1 MEIENEKGMAECGKN
16 IVEDVV
22 KQILSTLPPKTLI
35 RFKCVSKRW
44 YALIT
49 DPRFV
54 AKHLSNS
61 MHNNLS
67 TTSVLLKRS
76 VCKDTRDAEQP
87 EMVFSFLKFRNDIDN
102 GGDHA
107 HEEHSY
113 FSGVEDVEIPLQT
126 SSESLHIVGHCDGII
141 CLVDLTGDMVFLWN
155 PAIQESKLLPP
166 NPYLQGYAFYYYAVA
181 FGYDP
186 KSNGYKVVKIGCPY
200 PVGRER
206 DDNGYY
212 IYDPY
217 KAVLYTHMGT
227 DSDSWREIKTCSLE
241 TQTTILW
248 PETFQM
254 YFKNVCYW
262 TGQEQN
268 KELHAYEV
276 DYPEDQ
282 FIGKVIIFF
291 DPVDE
296 VFHDMLF
303 PDCFYDGNEFFF
315 GMRLLVWNESISLF
329 GLQNTFSKLGVSF
342 GIWVMDEL
350 GGPKGAWTKHIAFEL
365 TEKPLAFLNSDE
377 ILLADT
383 EDTNGDVIFYN
394 LSTKK
399 LNHLPIQ
406 SVRDDDYKAVVY
418 VNSIVSVLGGNRLG
432 RREDSSN
439 AEISHS
445 KYTSSPLSHSILERT
460 HSYSVWA
467 IPPDEV
473 SIRVKKVME
482 GLRAE
487 FGGPEIEPHIPVVGS
502 IRMAHEDVLNEFK
515 NYLQSRVI
523 SGYKAK
529 VSRVVFR
536 SSYYQCVSLLVD
548 SSFSCK
554 NYEITQRALNC
565 NQIFGF
571 CNRVRPHLS
580 LLYGYLTEEEKK
592 KAEEKVNILDESITS
607 MSFPI
612 TRLALYKIDYKDT
625 TLKSWEKIAEY
636 PLLFD

>member
-1 MEIENEKGMAECGKN
+1 MAECGKN

-76 VCKDTRDAEQP
+76 VCKDTREAEEP
-87 EMVFSFLKFRNDIDN
+87 EMVFSFLKFRNDIAN
-102 GGDHA
+102 GGEHA

-113 FSGVEDVEIPLQT
+113 FSEVEDVEIPLKT
-126 SSESLHIVGHCDGII
+126 SSESLQIVGHCDGVI
-141 CLVDLTGDMVFLWN
+141 CLVDLTGDEVFLWN

-166 NPYLQGYAFYYYAVA
+166 NPYLQGYGFYYYAVA

-186 KSNGYKVVKIGCPY
+186 KSKGYKVVKIGCPC
-200 PVGRER
+200 PIGRER

-262 TGQEQN
+262 TGQEQH

-315 GMRLLVWNESISLF
+315 GMSLLVWNESISLF
-329 GLQNTFSKLGVSF
+329 GLQNTLSKLGVSF

-365 TEKPLAFLNSDE
+365 TEKPLAFLNSVE

-383 EDTNGDVIFYN
+383 EDTNGRVIFYN

-406 SVRDDDYKAVVY
+406 SVRDDYKAVVY

-432 RREDSSN
+432 RRDDSSN
-439 AEISHS
+439 AESSHS
-445 KYTSSPLSHSILERT
+445 KYTSSPLSHSMLEKS

-502 IRMAHEDVLNEFK
+502 IRMAHEDVLNEFT